1 MDISGNASIDHIEL
15 NVSEDS
21 GNLGD
26 DERIKIST
34 EKSENEN
41 YIVSNPTIVELNGE
55 NITPHESQ
63 PSDTE
68 EDEQSASS
76 SGTPAS
82 FEIKR
87 KPNSSTFNI
96 KYKKLSY
103 ETVQRRINATYE
115 QDIVHRYSSALDV
128 LASYIKGH
136 KIIYMESQSYMTR
149 YLNYMM
155 FPAIFVS
162 AVSAVIQSPFQC
174 SQYGELILASI
185 SAFVAFLLS
194 IVNYMK
200 LDAKSEAH
208 KISAHQY
215 DKLQSYVEF
224 QSGQVL
230 LFSNPT
236 LSKSNAAQ
244 EITRE
249 KKDID
254 ALYNASPPNSSS
266 EDEEDKRN
274 KVTTERLSEKA
285 KQISKIRSS
294 AEKEL
299 LDKMKSMVKT
309 VEEKISDIKETN
321 QFIIPRQIRYRYPI
335 IYNTNVFAIIKK
347 IDDYRTKTISSLKNV
362 KNELRFIKAFQ
373 RARAYKKHKKM
384 DSRATVLFAQ
394 KKNLIDTILYLNTAF
409 SLIDKM
415 FQQEITNAEL
425 EKTHWLSFW
434 FVETFSC
441 CCPALKRICI
451 PAKYI
456 EPHNCCGETMKRIMN
471 TDKCINLPIIVPE
484 LDENADENV

>member
-1 MDISGNASIDHIEL
+1 MDTSGNNNIEL
-15 NVSEDS
+15 AVSEDS
-21 GNLGD
+21 GILGD
-26 DERIKIST
+26 DERIKLSSSKTRHHENIITQST
-34 EKSENEN
+34 L
-41 YIVSNPTIVELNGE
+41 VELDGE
-55 NITPHESQ
+55 NITPNESIGTD
-63 PSDTE
+63 SDD
-68 EDEQSASS
+68 DENEYSGSS

-82 FEIKR
+82 FELKR
-87 KPNSSTFNI
+87 KPKNYDI
-96 KYKKLSY
+96 KYRKLSY

-174 SQYGELILASI
+174 SEHGEIILASI

-236 LSKSNAAQ
+236 LSKSNIAQ

-266 EDEEDKRN
+266 EDEKEVRN
-274 KVTTERLSEKA
+274 KVTNKRLSEKA
-285 KQISKIRSS
+285 KEISKTRSV

-299 LDKMKSMVKT
+299 LDKMKAMVKT

-321 QFIIPRQIRYRYPI
+321 QFIIPRRIRYRYPI

-373 RARAYKKHKKM
+373 KMRGFKKHKTM
-384 DSRATVLFAQ
+384 DTRANELFKT
-394 KKNLIDTILYLNTAF
+394 KKHLTDTILYLNTAF

-425 EKTHWLSFW
+425 EKTHWISFW
-434 FVETFSC
+434 IADTFGC
-441 CCPALKRICI
+441 CCPSIKKMCI
-451 PAKYI
+451 PDKYI
-456 EPHNCCGETMKRIMN
+456 EPHDCCGETMCKIMN
-471 TDKCINLPIIVPE
+471 TTVAVGMKNTKLEINR
-484 LDENADENV
+484 NAEENV

>member
-1 MDISGNASIDHIEL
+1 MDTSGNVSLDNIEL

-34 EKSENEN
+34 DKTEAEN
-41 YIVSNPTIVELNGE
+41 IVVELNGE
-55 NITPHESQ
+55 NITPDNSEH
-63 PSDTE
+63 SDTD
-68 EDEQSASS
+68 EDNASGSS

-82 FEIKR
+82 FELTR
-87 KPNSSTFNI
+87 KPTNYNV

-103 ETVQRRINATYE
+103 ETVQRRINSTYE

-162 AVSAVIQSPFQC
+162 AVSAVIQGPFQC
-174 SQYGELILASI
+174 SEHGEIILASI

-236 LSKSNAAQ
+236 LSKSNVAQ

-266 EDEEDKRN
+266 EDDEDKRN
-274 KVTTERLSEKA
+274 KITNKRLSEKA
-285 KQISKIRSS
+285 KEISKTRSL

-299 LDKMKSMVKT
+299 LDKMKNMVKT

-321 QFIIPRQIRYRYPI
+321 QFIIPRKIRYRYPI

-362 KNELRFIKAFQ
+362 KNELRFIKSYQ
-373 RARAYKKHKKM
+373 RERGFKKNKKIDKRA
-384 DSRATVLFAQ
+384 VELFAE
-394 KKNLIDTILYLNTAF
+394 KKNLVDTILYLNTAF

-425 EKTHWLSFW
+425 EKTHWFSFW
-434 FVETFSC
+434 IVDTFSC
-441 CCPALKRICI
+441 CCPSIKKIII
-451 PAKYI
+451 PDKYI
-456 EPHNCCGETMKRIMN
+456 EPHNCCGDTMRKIMD
-471 TDKCINLPIIVPE
+471 TDKLVHIKHNIN
-484 LDENADENV
+484 DHADENV

>member
-1 MDISGNASIDHIEL
+1 MDISGNDNIEL
-15 NVSEDS
+15 AVSEDS
-21 GNLGD
+21 GILGD
-26 DERIKIST
+26 DEERIKISGSQT
-34 EKSENEN
+34 DLTNQIIN
-41 YIVSNPTIVELNGE
+41 TNTIVELTGR
-55 NITPHESQ
+55 NISPDGSQ

-68 EDEQSASS
+68 EDTDDGASS
-76 SGTPAS
+76 SGTPTS
-82 FEIKR
+82 FELNR
-87 KPNSSTFNI
+87 KPKNYDI

-155 FPAIFVS
+155 FPAILVS

-174 SQYGELILASI
+174 SEHGEIILASI

-236 LSKSNAAQ
+236 LSKSNIAQ

-249 KKDID
+249 KKDIE

-266 EDEEDKRN
+266 EDEEDQRN
-274 KVTTERLSEKA
+274 KVTSKRLSEKA
-285 KQISKIRSS
+285 KEISKTREI

-299 LDKMKSMVKT
+299 LDKMKNMVKT

-321 QFIIPRQIRYRYPI
+321 QFIIPRRIRYRYPI
-335 IYNTNVFAIIKK
+335 IYNTNVFSIIKK

-373 RARAYKKHKKM
+373 KMRGFKKHKTM
-384 DSRATVLFAQ
+384 DDRATKLFKV
-394 KKNLIDTILYLNTAF
+394 KKNLTDTILYLNTAF

-434 FVETFSC
+434 LVDTFGC
-441 CCPALKRICI
+441 CCPSIRKMCI
-451 PAKYI
+451 PDKYI
-456 EPHNCCGETMKRIMN
+456 EPHDCCGETMCKIMN
-471 TDKCINLPIIVPE
+471 TTSAVNIKKPVFVENH
-484 LDENADENV
+484 NADENV